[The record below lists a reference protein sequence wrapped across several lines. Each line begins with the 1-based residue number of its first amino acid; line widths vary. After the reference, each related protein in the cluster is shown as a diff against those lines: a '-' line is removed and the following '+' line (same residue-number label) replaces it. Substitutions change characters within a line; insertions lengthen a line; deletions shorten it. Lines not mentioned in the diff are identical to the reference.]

1 MASGRGRMNRGKLGP
16 LTAVLVTACLSGA
29 VTLAVVLVPS
39 LHLAYREPSLRV
51 ALETAASLTA
61 LLVAY
66 LVYGRA
72 RPRRAG
78 AAPPAAPPPRPLPRL
93 RARPP
98 QPQARG
104 ARPRARPRLARLL
117 EPLAGGDRRLH
128 PGAEPG
134 AAARLRGLRRGRP
147 ADRDRGGRPASRP
160 LRPPRRAPAPARG
173 ARGDRAALAG
183 ARRGPRVPAPPR
195 ALLREE
201 PAHHLEPV
209 APRGAAGDDGRVRGR
224 RDRIRPQGR

>member
-72 RPRRAG
+72 RRL
-78 AAPPAAPPPRPLPRL
+78 PPPPVPPL
-93 RARPP
+93 
-98 QPQARG
+98 
-104 ARPRARPRLARLL
+104 
-117 EPLAGGDRRLH
+117 
-128 PGAEPG
+128 
-134 AAARLRGLRRGRP
+134 
-147 ADRDRGGRPASRP
+147 
-160 LRPPRRAPAPARG
+160 
-173 ARGDRAALAG
+173 
-183 ARRGPRVPAPPR
+183 
-195 ALLREE
+195 
-201 PAHHLEPV
+201 
-209 APRGAAGDDGRVRGR
+209 VRGR
-224 RDRIRPQGR
+224 ARRSRRPEELVLALGLVWLAFSNLLLAAIVAFTPALNQARPLVFAGSAVGALLIATAAVVPRRTLSGLRAGRLLPLGAL